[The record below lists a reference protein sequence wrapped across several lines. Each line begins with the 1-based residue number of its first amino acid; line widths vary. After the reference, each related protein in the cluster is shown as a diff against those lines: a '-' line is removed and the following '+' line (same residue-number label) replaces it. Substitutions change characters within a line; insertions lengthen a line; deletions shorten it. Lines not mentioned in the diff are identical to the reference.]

1 MSAQASALELPAS
14 PAIGSASGGGLNGSK
29 RAAPAPPCPLCSGTR
44 SHVLRRITVAHT
56 KAGGT
61 YRLRRCRDCALVYLT
76 PRLEDETLAT
86 LYGEDFYF
94 PEESAFS
101 AVADG
106 VKALIQDARR
116 HVVEKRSR
124 GGRLLDVGSGDGAF
138 VHHMATHGWDAT
150 GLDFSPA
157 ASELAARRGLRGR
170 YLMGS
175 LADHDLPQGSFDAV
189 TMWQVLEH
197 IGEPVATL
205 RRAHALL
212 RPGGLLVASV
222 PNIDGLSAALTRER
236 WWGLDV
242 PRHLVHYT
250 PSTLGRVIAESGLDV
265 IDVRHFSL
273 QYDPYALLHSSLDWA
288 FTRRH
293 FLSDLAKQQVAD
305 GMGALEYGYNVAALT
320 VLAPVL
326 APLSLLATTAGA
338 AFRHGG
344 FIEVI
349 ARRP

>member
-1 MSAQASALELPAS
+1 MSALEY
-14 PAIGSASGGGLNGSK
+14 SATPVVPVE
-29 RAAPAPPCPLCSGTR
+29 AAPAPPCPLCAGTR
-44 SHVLRRITVAHT
+44 SRVLQRIKAPHPA
-56 KAGGT
+56 AGGT
-61 YRLRRCRDCALVYLT
+61 FRLRRCRDCDLVYLT
-76 PRLEDETLAT
+76 PRLDDATLAT
-86 LYGEDFYF
+86 LYGEEFYF
-94 PEESAFS
+94 PSESPFGAI
-101 AVADG
+101 AEG

-116 HVVEKRSR
+116 QVVEKRAR
-124 GGRLLDVGSGDGAF
+124 IGRLLDVGSGDGAF
-138 VHHMATHGWDAT
+138 VHHMASHGWDAT

-175 LADHDLPQGSFDAV
+175 LADHDLPLRSFDAV
-189 TMWQVLEH
+189 TLWQVLEH
-197 IGEPVATL
+197 IGEPVAML

-222 PNIDGLSAALTRER
+222 PNIDGLSATLTRER

-250 PSTLGRVIAESGLDV
+250 PATLRRVVAEAGLNV
-265 IDVRHFSL
+265 VDVRHFSL
-273 QYDPYALLHSSLDWA
+273 QYDPYALLHSTLDWT

-293 FLSDLAKQQVAD
+293 FLSDLAKQQVA
-305 GMGALEYGYNVAALT
+305 GAMGPLEYGWNVTALA

-338 AFRHGG
+338 AFRRGG

>member
-1 MSAQASALELPAS
+1 VLQR
-14 PAIGSASGGGLNGSK
+14 I
-29 RAAPAPPCPLCSGTR
+29 RV
-44 SHVLRRITVAHT
+44 SHPV
-56 KAGGT
+56 AGGT
-61 YRLRRCRDCALVYLT
+61 YRLRRCRDCELVYLT
-76 PRLEDETLAT
+76 PRLADATLAE
-86 LYGEDFYF
+86 LYGEEFYF
-94 PEESAFS
+94 PEDSAFS
-101 AVADG
+101 GIADG
-106 VKALIQDARR
+106 VKELIQDARR
-116 HVVEKRSR
+116 LVVEKRAR
-124 GGRLLDVGSGDGAF
+124 TGRLLDVGSGDGAF
-138 VHHMATHGWDAT
+138 VHHMAGHGWDAT

-157 ASELAARRGLRGR
+157 ASELATRRGARGR
-170 YLMGS
+170 FLTGS
-175 LADHDLPQGSFDAV
+175 LRDHDLPLGSFDAV
-189 TMWQVLEH
+189 TLWQVLEH
-197 IGEPVATL
+197 IGEPVAML
-205 RRAHALL
+205 ERVRALL

-222 PNIDGLSAALTRER
+222 PNIEGLSAVLTRER

-250 PSTLGRVIAESGLDV
+250 PATLRRVVGDAGLRV

-293 FLSDLAKQQVAD
+293 FLSDLAKQQVAEA
-305 GMGALEYGYNVAALT
+305 MGPLEYGYNVTALA

-349 ARRP
+349 ARRE

>member
-1 MSAQASALELPAS
+1 MSDHEIPVTLAARPAA
-14 PAIGSASGGGLNGSK
+14 PAFRGCP
-29 RAAPAPPCPLCSGTR
+29 PAPPCPLCSGTR
-44 SHVLRRITVAHT
+44 SHVLQRFTVSHAL
-56 KAGGT
+56 AGGT
-61 YRLRRCRDCALVYLT
+61 YRLRRCRDCDLVYLT
-76 PRLEDETLAT
+76 PRLGDAALAT
-86 LYGEDFYF
+86 LYGEEFYF

-101 AVADG
+101 AIADG
-106 VKALIQDARR
+106 IKELIQEARR
-116 HVVEKRSR
+116 HVVEKRAR
-124 GGRLLDVGSGDGAF
+124 IGRLLDVGSGDGAF
-138 VHHMATHGWDAT
+138 VHHMASQGWDAI

-170 YLMGS
+170 FLMGSLGS

-189 TMWQVLEH
+189 TLWQVLEH
-197 IGEPVATL
+197 IGEPVDML
-205 RRAHALL
+205 RRVRGLL

-222 PNIDGLSAALTRER
+222 PNIDGLSSALTRER

-250 PSTLGRVIAESGLDV
+250 PPTLRRVVSEAGLNV
-265 IDVRHFSL
+265 VDVRHFSL
-273 QYDPYALLHSSLDWA
+273 QYDPYALLHSTLDWT

-293 FLSDLAKQQVAD
+293 FLSDFAKQQLDERMTPLELGWNVT
-305 GMGALEYGYNVAALT
+305 ALA

-338 AFRHGG
+338 AFRRGG